1 MKIAIVNDL
10 ESSIYRLRFIIERE
24 PGWEVVWQAKNG
36 IEAIEQCARQIPDLI
51 LMDLLMP
58 VMNGAE
64 ATRIIMKRTPCAI
77 LVVTAGVDKNASL
90 VFEALGNGA
99 VDAVDM
105 PDNSSE
111 NIELFKRKV
120 NSIAKLITSSVMDKE
135 KKTSSAKAITN
146 DNNDENT
153 LLAIGSS
160 TGGPSVLSTIL
171 GQLPADF
178 PAAIVII
185 QHIDEEYA
193 AGLADW
199 LNTQS
204 RLQVDIAK
212 EGDIPQSGHV
222 LIAKTNDHLV
232 LTKDGSLGYTTLP
245 EESVY
250 RPSVDEFFAS
260 AALYWQGDIIATLLT
275 GMGRDGAKGLLALRR
290 LGYYTLA
297 QDEASSTV
305 YGMPHAAV
313 ALNAAIENQP
323 PEQIVKLIMDKV
335 ELIAKEGICRRL
347 SI

>member
-24 PGWEVVWQAKNG
+24 PGWEIVWQAKNG
-36 IEAIEQCARQIPDLI
+36 VEAVEQCAKQVPDLI

-64 ATRIIMKRTPCAI
+64 ATCLIMQKSPCAI
-77 LVVTAGVDKNASL
+77 LIVTAGVDKNASL

-99 VDAVDM
+99 LDAVDM

-111 NIELFKRKV
+111 NIDIFKRKV
-120 NSIAKLITSSVMDKE
+120 TSIGKLITSSVMPKE
-135 KKTSSAKAITN
+135 KKSLSAKGIKN
-146 DNNDENT
+146 ENT

-160 TGGPSVLSTIL
+160 TGGPSVLSEIL

-178 PAAIVII
+178 PAPIVII
-185 QHIDEEYA
+185 QHVDEEYA
-193 AGLADW
+193 SGLAGW
-199 LNTQS
+199 LNTLTE
-204 RLQVDIAK
+204 LQVDVAK
-212 EGDIPQSGHV
+212 EGDRPQPGQV
-222 LIAKTNDHLV
+222 LVAKTNDHLV
-232 LTKDGSLGYTTLP
+232 LTKNGTLSYTAQP
-245 EESVY
+245 EQSVY

-305 YGMPHAAV
+305 YGMPHAAAV
-313 ALNAAIENQP
+313 LGAAVEQQP
-323 PEQIVKLIMDKV
+323 PEQIAKLIINKINIKIIQKLSV
-335 ELIAKEGICRRL
+335 EGL
-347 SI
+347 